1 MEVWSVKTTFKEHY
15 NFGVQ
20 YMLMSETWK
29 KYGTI
34 KTCRWNVFKFSWAVL
49 FVIRKYLKIRFKN
62 RESQSYILN
71 SRGQKIKNITNIE
84 QTRLFLFTFL
94 VSFFMVFL
102 AQKLIYTINIW
113 FNFVFGSLFEQDHLL
128 NLIILGDF
136 AHRWC
141 KYARISKQK
150 LI

>member
-34 KTCRWNVFKFSWAVL
+34 KTCWWNVFKFSWAEL
-49 FVIRKYLKIRFKN
+49 FVIRKYLKIRSKN
-62 RESQSYILN
+62 RESQCYILN

-113 FNFVFGSLFEQDHLL
+113 FNFVFDSLFEQDRLL
-128 NLIILGDF
+128 NLTILGDF
-136 AHRWC
+136 ANRWC

-150 LI
+150 LM